1 MGALMTFQQTSS
13 EREEK
18 LIGRAKQHLAIFIF
32 PLIPLLFS
40 LIIFIIGLQASSPGF
55 YFIFSFGFFIAGI
68 LDLIRRAVEYFTT
81 IFELTDRRLI
91 VRTGLLRRRELE
103 LLLSQVE
110 SIDVDKPLLGRLL
123 DYGTVR
129 IVGTGGTSQN
139 VKSLKYPT
147 KIRRAVLHL
156 LSEQS

>member
-1 MGALMTFQQTSS
+1 MTFPQTTS

-18 LIGRAKQHLAIFIF
+18 LIGRSKQHPAIFIM

-40 LIIFIIGLQASSPGF
+40 LIIFIFGLQASSPGF
-55 YFIFSFGFFIAGI
+55 YFLLSFGFFIAGI
-68 LDLIRRAVEYFTT
+68 VDLIRRSVEYFTT
-81 IFELTDRRLI
+81 GFELTDRRLI
-91 VRTGLLRRRELE
+91 VRTGLIRRRELE

-129 IVGTGGTSQN
+129 IVGTGGTSQKI
-139 VKSLKYPT
+139 KSLKYPT
-147 KIRRAVLHL
+147 KIRHAVLHL
-156 LSEQS
+156 LSDQA